1 MDAMKYAAHF
11 EKRGRENGEAFITLK
26 EDAPGWLRDAVYEA
40 HDGALPNDWVYAE
53 CFAACEA
60 IDEGSIT
67 VSPEI
72 DDDMEDVHGYV
83 DARVDIYTKD
93 RFRWAADMCLTEL
106 FANAEERATELCSD
120 AMPMA
125 DRLGA
130 VQYAAIER
138 ITEAMLEAV
147 REFLEAQPQAEVPGV

>member
-1 MDAMKYAAHF
+1 MDMKYAGFF
-11 EKRGRENGEAFITLK
+11 EKKGRENGEAFVTLK

-40 HDGALPNDWVYAE
+40 HGGMFPNDWVYAE
-53 CFAACEA
+53 CFGVCEA
-60 IDEGSIT
+60 IDDGALT

-72 DDDMEDVHGYV
+72 DDDMEDLHGYV
-83 DARVDIYTKD
+83 DLRVDIYTKD
-93 RFRWAADMCLTEL
+93 RFQWAANMCLTDL
-106 FANAEERATELCSD
+106 FAEAEERATELCTD

-138 ITEAMLEAV
+138 VATAMLEAV
-147 REFLEAQPQAEVPGV
+147 REFLEAQPQAEVSDV

>member
-1 MDAMKYAAHF
+1 MDAVKYAGFF
-11 EKRGRENGEAFITLK
+11 EKKGRENGEAFVTLQ
-26 EDAPGWLRDAVYEA
+26 EGAPDWLIGAVREA

-53 CFAACEA
+53 CFAVCEA
-60 IDEGSIT
+60 IDDGALT

-72 DDDMEDVHGYV
+72 DDDMEDFHGYV
-83 DARVDIYTKD
+83 DARVDIYIKD
-93 RFRWAADMCLTEL
+93 RFRWALDMCLTEL
-106 FANAEERATELCSD
+106 FANAEERATELCSE

-138 ITEAMLEAV
+138 IAEAMLEAV
-147 REFLEAQPQAEVPGV
+147 REFLAAQPQTEAPHV